1 MVARMC
7 GSRWEDS
14 CGGRSLAEVGEG
26 GVRTPLGRG
35 VDAEDGGGV
44 GCGVEVWCGVETVV
58 EVTGC
63 VVGSG

>member
-1 MVARMC
+1 
-7 GSRWEDS
+7 
-14 CGGRSLAEVGEG
+14 VGEG